1 VFQLKSL
8 NEIASAAAWWL
19 RARHHFA
26 VGPYG
31 NEAHKPLGNLI
42 VLNDDEIAP
51 HAGFGLHPHANV
63 EIVTYV
69 HDGIITHRD
78 DQGNVGTV
86 RAGDVQVMSAGTGIS
101 HSERNEGDSPVRM
114 FQIWLRPNQTG
125 GAPTWEQ
132 RPFPKADR
140 SGSIVPLASGWNAK
154 GALPIQADA
163 EVSGAMLLA
172 GTDTTY
178 TFTGGDAGYLVLATG
193 AVEVNRVMVQAR
205 EGLVI
210 ENETLVS
217 IRAIQ
222 DSELVLVV
230 TAC

>member
-1 VFQLKSL
+1 VLQLKSL

-69 HDGIITHRD
+69 HDGILTHRD
-78 DQGNVGTV
+78 DQGNIGTV
-86 RAGDVQVMSAGTGIS
+86 RAGDVQMMSAGTGIS

-114 FQIWLRPNQTG
+114 FQIWLTPNVSG
-125 GAPTWEQ
+125 GAPTWGHQ
-132 RPFPKADR
+132 PFPKADR

-154 GALPIQADA
+154 GALPIRADA

-193 AVEVNRVMVQAR
+193 ALEVNTVLVQAR

-210 ENETLVS
+210 KNETVIL

>member
-1 VFQLKSL
+1 MLQLKSL
-8 NEIASAAAWWL
+8 GEIASADAGWL

-26 VGPYG
+26 IGPYG
-31 NEAHKPLGNLI
+31 NAAHKPVGNLI

-51 HAGFGLHPHANV
+51 HTGFELHHHANV
-63 EIVTYV
+63 EIVSYI
-69 HDGIITHRD
+69 HDGTLTHRD

-101 HSERNEGDSPVRM
+101 HSERNKHDSPVRM
-114 FQIWLRPNQTG
+114 FQIWLTPNVSG
-125 GAPTWEQ
+125 GAPTWGH

-140 SGSIVPLASGWNAK
+140 SGSILPLASGRNAK
-154 GALPIQADA
+154 GALPIRADA

-178 TFTGGDAGYLVLATG
+178 TFNSGAAGYLVPATG
-193 AVEVNRVMVQAR
+193 AVEVNRVLLQAR

-210 ENETLVS
+210 KNETVIL

>member
-1 VFQLKSL
+1 MLQLKSL
-8 NEIASAAAWWL
+8 GEIASADAGWL

-26 VGPYG
+26 IGPYG
-31 NEAHKPLGNLI
+31 NAAHKPVGNLI

-51 HAGFGLHPHANV
+51 HTGFELHHHANV
-63 EIVTYV
+63 EIVSYI
-69 HDGIITHRD
+69 HDGTLTHRD

-101 HSERNEGDSPVRM
+101 HSERNEHDSPVRM
-114 FQIWLRPNQTG
+114 FQIWLRPNLSG
-125 GAPTWEQ
+125 GAPTWGH

-140 SGSIVPLASGWNAK
+140 SGSILPLASGRNAK
-154 GALPIQADA
+154 GALPIRADA

-178 TFTGGDAGYLVLATG
+178 TFNSGAAGYLVPVTG
-193 AVEVNRVMVQAR
+193 AVEVNTVLVQAR

-210 ENETLVS
+210 KNETVIL

>member
-1 VFQLKSL
+1 VLQLKSL
-8 NEIASAAAWWL
+8 NEIASAATWWI

-26 VGPYG
+26 EGPYG
-31 NEAHKPLGNLI
+31 NEAHKPLGSLI
-42 VLNDDEIAP
+42 ALNDDEIAP
-51 HAGFGLHPHANV
+51 QAGFGLHPHANV

-86 RAGDVQVMSAGTGIS
+86 PAGDVQVMSAGAGIS
-101 HSERNEGDSPVRM
+101 HSERNAHDSPVRM
-114 FQIWLRPNQTG
+114 FQIWLTPNVSG
-125 GAPTWEQ
+125 GAPTWGH

-140 SGSIVPLASGWNAK
+140 SGSILPLASGRNAK
-154 GALPIQADA
+154 GALPIRADA
-163 EVSGAMLLA
+163 EVSGAMLLS
-172 GTDTTY
+172 GTDTRY
-178 TFTGGDAGYLVLATG
+178 TFNSGDAGYLVPATG
-193 AVEVNRVMVQAR
+193 AVEVNTVLVQAR
-205 EGLVI
+205 EGLI
-210 ENETLVS
+210 IKKETEIL